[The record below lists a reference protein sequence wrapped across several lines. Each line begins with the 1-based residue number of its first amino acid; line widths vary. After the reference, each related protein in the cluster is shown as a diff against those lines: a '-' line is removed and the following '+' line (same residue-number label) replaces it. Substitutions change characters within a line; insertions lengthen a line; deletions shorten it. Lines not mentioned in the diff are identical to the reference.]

1 LSPILEKSGA
11 VAVDGLPAQRPL
23 GRILAF
29 EDDDPRFPPMQET
42 WTAFA
47 AEMGEAVREVL
58 DGGRSPAEIA
68 YAVGVIVHNYFRA
81 RGVTLTSYEL
91 RALATELVGPGRAG
105 AIAAPAP
112 APEVPVPAP
121 VGAPAAAEAEKEEKS
136 GAGGLVSFGAAGA
149 GPATAWVGE
158 DVVAPRPAVPD
169 AVFEPP
175 PSRLVSLIG
184 REAASFDR
192 LLAKVVE
199 IAGPRLAGAPDTLA
213 GAPDTKL
220 DRARALESIDA
231 AIDEM
236 LRGQAGALPA
246 DLRERLALGALSE
259 LCGLG
264 LIDRLWADRSVR
276 AVFVDGPETVHVD
289 RNGVREPAPEIF
301 RSPAHLL
308 EIARRLARP
317 ATAGVVEFQ
326 LRDGGAGLVIFPP
339 AAPSGPVLA
348 IRRGAPG
355 QATFER
361 LIASDM
367 LDARIAGFLRMAARA
382 RLRVLVL
389 GPDGSGKTAL
399 LAAIARDAALQRVA
413 TLARHREFGW
423 PSDAKIE
430 LVAGE
435 AGSPSYA
442 ELMAAAARLQPD
454 LLILDSVRIEDVSSL
469 AERLMRG
476 ARGIVAAVGT
486 DVAAAALAR
495 SADLVV
501 RLGRSRDGFFRA
513 VSLEDVTGAALVIHD
528 GGQFVRRM
536 VQPAFATTVREAG
549 YGEALA
555 RILRQ

>member
-1 LSPILEKSGA
+1 LSSILEKSGT
-11 VAVDGLPAQRPL
+11 VAVDGLPAQRAL

-112 APEVPVPAP
+112 APEAPVPV
-121 VGAPAAAEAEKEEKS
+121 AAEAEKAEKN
-136 GAGGLVSFGAAGA
+136 GAGGLVSFGAADT
-149 GPATAWVGE
+149 GPATAWAGE
-158 DVVAPRPAVPD
+158 DVVAPRPVVPD

-175 PSRLVSLIG
+175 LSRLVSLID

-199 IAGPRLAGAPDTLA
+199 IAGPRLAGAPDALA
-213 GAPDTKL
+213 GVPDTKL

-423 PSDAKIE
+423 PSDTKIE

-513 VSLEDVTGAALVIHD
+513 VSLEDATGAALVIHD
-528 GGQFVRRM
+528 GGQFVRRT
-536 VQPAFATTVREAG
+536 VQPAFAATVREAG